1 MLFFEKSS
9 NATYT
14 EQSQRSVLEGQMD
27 TVLNDTSTHAHPVY
41 NQVQAYNGWRRNL
54 VKGGP
59 RQNQSAGIF
68 HGRDLARQ
76 NDVNVAAT
84 QRPPTP
90 GLETASNSGYS
101 LSGPTYT
108 HAAPVTPVYQEFAI
122 CKAESTST
130 TQLPNHLDA
139 EKEDEGYRTGEN
151 SHNFDHPP
159 QPNSGVAPPSTGVMS
174 IAENSSFH
182 HTPTSGPILTQ
193 DIPAQFTHTA
203 SAPLYDLSNEA
214 SKTAYAAQSGIPP
227 QIHSL
232 PLYIAPGTISPVN
245 TLPPSPSARSQT
257 PFTAPESQESS
268 QTPSQALK
276 KCCVDKHGWPFE
288 GLSDDS
294 PWAPEVQKKYDQF
307 LHDERI
313 NVTEGLWDLFP
324 MQSRLFVGN
333 LPTERITKRD
343 MFHIFHKYGKLA
355 QIAIK
360 QAYGFIQFLE
370 ASSCN
375 AALRFEQ
382 GVIVRGRKIRLE
394 DLLGLLQCLPG
405 HPRRVVRGHRSWA
418 ELPRSLPLGSL
429 EIYTTSPTS
438 QVNCLPMVS
447 VMGSFIADAVI
458 VVHRDHG
465 PLGFAGLDTSTDRAT
480 EVLQGETYLPI
491 PRRAPRDVPDV
502 QLVVLEELDRD
513 FVFYVED
520 VFRNRGLR
528 VDVLVLGPG
537 ISLGAAVHRQFIE
550 GVLAVVRLSR
560 PNQISRKIPLQL
572 FDRTAGLDNVRFL
585 DYPELDPNMSAEL
598 LSHQAQA
605 MQRGAAPIEFAPN
618 PAFVIP
624 AMSPMSI
631 PQPNLPVPSNYRSL
645 ANLIYSP
652 DGPRIPSLLLATQR
666 TPYSQPVSAT
676 QLPVSCFNAPPAPDL
691 ASLMPNANPRQ
702 VIPTTTQQSVPPSNL
717 EPPNAPAPVVTHPNL
732 LSLLA
737 RGWAG

>member
-324 MQSRLFVGN
+324 MQSRLFVGSCCPCSYYAN
-333 LPTERITKRD
+333 YIT
-343 MFHIFHKYGKLA
+343 
-355 QIAIK
+355 
-360 QAYGFIQFLE
+360 
-370 ASSCN
+370 
-375 AALRFEQ
+375 
-382 GVIVRGRKIRLE
+382 
-394 DLLGLLQCLPG
+394 
-405 HPRRVVRGHRSWA
+405 
-418 ELPRSLPLGSL
+418 
-429 EIYTTSPTS
+429 T
-438 QVNCLPMVS
+438 
-447 VMGSFIADAVI
+447 
-458 VVHRDHG
+458 
-465 PLGFAGLDTSTDRAT
+465 
-480 EVLQGETYLPI
+480 
-491 PRRAPRDVPDV
+491 
-502 QLVVLEELDRD
+502 
-513 FVFYVED
+513 
-520 VFRNRGLR
+520 
-528 VDVLVLGPG
+528 
-537 ISLGAAVHRQFIE
+537 
-550 GVLAVVRLSR
+550 
-560 PNQISRKIPLQL
+560 
-572 FDRTAGLDNVRFL
+572 
-585 DYPELDPNMSAEL
+585 
-598 LSHQAQA
+598 
-605 MQRGAAPIEFAPN
+605 
-618 PAFVIP
+618 
-624 AMSPMSI
+624 
-631 PQPNLPVPSNYRSL
+631 
-645 ANLIYSP
+645 
-652 DGPRIPSLLLATQR
+652 
-666 TPYSQPVSAT
+666 
-676 QLPVSCFNAPPAPDL
+676 
-691 ASLMPNANPRQ
+691 
-702 VIPTTTQQSVPPSNL
+702 
-717 EPPNAPAPVVTHPNL
+717 
-732 LSLLA
+732 
-737 RGWAG
+737 